1 MTRVIVGAPA
11 WSLNGVNT
19 FSANLARGLA
29 SSGYEASILLT
40 GVRYRERK
48 PLAFP
53 NGVEF
58 EQLAIPA
65 LGTWRRRWAALIE
78 YLEHRAPCIYL
89 PNYDFR
95 HSCVTSAL
103 GPDIGVVGIVHSDDK
118 QHYEHAARMGGSWNA
133 AVAVSGK
140 IAQGIRGA
148 GSVPD
153 DRLTVIPY
161 GVSHVPE
168 LAPRQATGPLKLIY
182 TGRLEA
188 EQKRVGDLV
197 LVAAELR
204 ARGLEF
210 VLTIVG
216 DGPERRTLEREVIQR
231 GLAGCVKIVRSVSNA
246 DVFEMCA
253 LSDAFILPS
262 AYEGMPISLLEAM
275 GQGCI
280 ALTSA
285 IESGVPEVVI
295 EGRNGFIVPV
305 GDIAAFADRI
315 ALISGSR
322 DARERMRLAAW
333 HTVATGEYRLARM
346 LERYGN
352 LLDRVTSE
360 MRAGTFRRR
369 GYISPVELSMEERIV
384 APLWAFRPDMRR
396 QFSPPR

>member
-1 MTRVIVGAPA
+1 MTRVIVGAPV

-19 FSANLARGLA
+19 FSANLVRGLA
-29 SSGYEASILLT
+29 SSGYDASILLT
-40 GVRYRERK
+40 GVTYRERK

-53 NGVEF
+53 DDIEI
-58 EQLAIPA
+58 EQLEIPA
-65 LGTWRRRWAALIE
+65 LATWRRRWSALVE

-103 GPDIGVVGIVHSDDK
+103 SPDIGVVGIVHSDDPR
-118 QHYEHAARMGGSWNA
+118 HYDHAARMGRSWNA
-133 AVAVSGK
+133 AVAVSGR
-140 IAQGIRGA
+140 IAERIRDA

-161 GVSHVPE
+161 GVSHAPE
-168 LAPRQATGPLKLIY
+168 HAPRQATGPLKLIY

-197 LVAAELR
+197 LIAGELR
-204 ARGLEF
+204 ERGVEF

-216 DGPERRTLEREVIQR
+216 DGPERRTLEREAIQS
-231 GLAGCVKIVRSVSNA
+231 GLAGCVKIVRSVGNA
-246 DVFEMCA
+246 DVLEMCA
-253 LSDAFILPS
+253 LSDVFILPS

-280 ALTSA
+280 ALATA
-285 IESGVPEVVI
+285 IESGVPEVVS

-315 ALISGSR
+315 ALIAGSH
-322 DARERMRLAAW
+322 DMREEMRLAAMR
-333 HTVATGEYRLARM
+333 TVAGSEYRLARM
-346 LERYGN
+346 TERYAD
-352 LLDRVTSE
+352 LLDRVSGE
-360 MRAGTFRRR
+360 MRTGTFRRQ
-369 GYISPVELSMEERIV
+369 GFISPIELSMEERIA
-384 APLWAFRPDMRR
+384 APLWAFRPDMLKQRL
-396 QFSPPR
+396 PPR